1 MVLLRVTDEADCLI
15 CHSTEQSLDAHV
27 PAGARSEPPLPRERF
42 SPLAG
47 WRPSLPM
54 RQRPG
59 AFAPGRS
66 GQNTNEIGH
75 STRLRVVVVF
85 REIGRLLAHAE
96 SARLLLESQGALAWC
111 ALIFLPVIAIA
122 GFFSGSAVVTQ
133 WWRYVALL
141 VVAFS
146 RHGGDFLGPARVLA
160 ECAQSAAT
168 QPDADES

>member
-1 MVLLRVTDEADCLI
+1 MAATWKSVLGHREV
-15 CHSTEQSLDAHV
+15 
-27 PAGARSEPPLPRERF
+27 RSWPGGVRRCQCASDLV
-42 SPLAG
+42 
-47 WRPSLPM
+47 PSLPVPT
-54 RQRPG
+54 RN
-59 AFAPGRS
+59 
-66 GQNTNEIGH
+66 GQNTTEIGH

-111 ALIFLPVIAIA
+111 ALIFLPVIAIV